1 MAEQLQPDA
10 WLLDVGLVRPFDT
23 NSYLVDDGT
32 VTLID
37 TGLWVNWPSLR
48 SELADA
54 GYKPADIDRVLLTH
68 YDLDHT
74 TGLGRLAPA
83 FDGPIYIGQRDY
95 DLATGGFDPPLC
107 HHKGLF
113 HRLVRPFFP
122 IAGDDIRPVRDGD
135 RIGSFT
141 VFDTPG
147 HNPGHVAY
155 VHEDGA
161 AFVGDLV
168 WERDGTLTPPV
179 WLDSYDMDELR
190 ASIANFW
197 SRTPR
202 ISTLAMGHGD
212 PITSD
217 VDRRYRELL
226 AAVEDPAMQA

>member
-1 MAEQLQPDA
+1 MAERLRSGV
-10 WLLDVGLVRPFDT
+10 WLLDVGLVRPLNT

-48 SELADA
+48 SELAEA
-54 GYKPADIDRVLLTH
+54 GYDPADIDRILLTH

-74 TGLGRLAPA
+74 TGLGRLSSE
-83 FDGPIYIGQRDY
+83 FGGPIYIGQRDY

-113 HRLVRPFFP
+113 HRLVRPLFP
-122 IAGDDIRPVRDGD
+122 IAGSDIRPVRDGE
-135 RIGSFT
+135 RIGNFT

-161 AFVGDLV
+161 AFVGDLF
-168 WERDGTLTPPV
+168 WERDGKLTPPV

-190 ASIANFW
+190 ASIVEFW
-197 SRTPR
+197 SRAPP
-202 ISTLAMGHGD
+202 LDLLGMGHGD

-217 VDRRYRELL
+217 VARRYRELL
-226 AAVEDPAMQA
+226 AAVGGSSMQA